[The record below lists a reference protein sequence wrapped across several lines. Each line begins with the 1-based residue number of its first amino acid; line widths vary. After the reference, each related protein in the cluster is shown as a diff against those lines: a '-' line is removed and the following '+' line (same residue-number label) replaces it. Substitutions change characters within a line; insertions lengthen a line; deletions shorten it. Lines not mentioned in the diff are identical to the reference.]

1 MRPESDNEMPRKL
14 CTTIIQQTTLTLKV
28 FQLLE
33 ELVGKLPCD
42 AICCQVQAQYLL
54 PILSTGDSAPRT
66 VCIGVENEMK

>member
-1 MRPESDNEMPRKL
+1 MRPESDNEIPRNL
-14 CTTIIQQTTLTLKV
+14 CTTIFEHKTLTLKV

-54 PILSTGDSAPRT
+54 PILGTGDSAPRT
-66 VCIGVENEMK
+66 VCIGVEDEVK